1 MHRTGPE
8 GIAIPQSAKL
18 TQVGGDHYRTLK
30 LQPIEYISANGF
42 DFMTGNVIK
51 YISRHKAK
59 GGAQDV
65 RKAIH
70 YCKLILELE
79 YGEKD

>member
-1 MHRTGPE
+1 LAGPE
-8 GIAIPQSAKL
+8 GIEIPQPATQS
-18 TQVGGDHYRTLK
+18 QVGGDHYRTLK
-30 LQPIEYISANGF
+30 LQPIEYITANNF

-51 YISRHKAK
+51 YISRHRAK

-79 YGEKD
+79 YGAKE